1 MARTYTNADQITGA
15 GNVAQPHHLY
25 QNQLVPLPYVQFH
38 SGGAAGSLISSPRD
52 MAAWLRFQVNRGR
65 VGKTQLVD
73 ETILEE
79 TRTPQVLIPR
89 LAEEKKRLPRQHFDA
104 YGLGWRLADYG
115 GRLLASH
122 GGGVDGMQSL
132 TALLPEE
139 QLGFAILTNAIPHY
153 LTSALYL
160 SIVDHVLGF
169 ADRDWRAEYLEVMRK
184 EQARADENRQKLEA
198 ARLKGTRPSL
208 DAAYTVTTT
217 EPPSTARYSQQNHGS
232 SPPTRRKPPGNVWEH
247 CRGTDIFCA
256 WSYSYSMMTLSP
268 SLWLSD

>member
-1 MARTYTNADQITGA
+1 M
-15 GNVAQPHHLY
+15 
-25 QNQLVPLPYVQFH
+25 
-38 SGGAAGSLISSPRD
+38 
-52 MAAWLRFQVNRGR
+52 
-65 VGKTQLVD
+65 
-73 ETILEE
+73 
-79 TRTPQVLIPR
+79 LIPR

-208 DAAYTVTTT
+208 PMAAYTVTIH
-217 EPPSTARYSQQNHGS
+217 EPPSTARYSQQNHGKLTLQLGAD
-232 SPPTRRKPPGNVWEH
+232 PQANGCWNTARRHISCAPGH
-247 CRGTDIFCA
+247 TPHSRDFIPF
-256 WSYSYSMMTLSP
+256 
-268 SLWLSD
+268 SLGLDGR